1 MRTLPDRIDSAS
13 LGKLRLRLRRVLRPT
28 RRICKAITKPA
39 GGHVRGDSVGPQS
52 TNPRGN
58 FGIHES
64 ELFGTPPSR
73 EEFEIARNHW
83 FVI

>member
-1 MRTLPDRIDSAS
+1 MRTLPDRIDPAS

-28 RRICKAITKPA
+28 RRVCKAITESA
-39 GGHVRGDSVGPQS
+39 GWHVRRDSVGTQS

-58 FGIHES
+58 FGIHEI

-73 EEFEIARNHW
+73 EEFEIARNHQ